1 MLATTN
7 PASSARK
14 AALSDAALASLNEG
28 KPENA
33 RIQLVRV
40 HPFGPAMSIA
50 EYRLGNGLTVLVLKD
65 DSAPVV
71 SYHTWFSVGS
81 RHEKPGKTGL
91 AHLFE
96 HLMFNEV
103 EGRPAGT
110 FDRLLE
116 EAGAET
122 NAATWVDWTFYHENV
137 PRDRIGLVIQLEA
150 ERMGKLVLRDPQVT
164 SEKEVVANERR
175 YRVED
180 DVEGSVNELLYKL
193 AFTQHAYGWP
203 TIGWMEDIQ
212 GFTTDDC
219 VAFYRTFYAPNN
231 ATLVIVGDVKERELL
246 SKIQAA
252 YGYLEP
258 AVLPIEDVHP
268 EPPQFEER
276 RTSVTKPT
284 PTAKIALGYRGPAF
298 GDADHVPLT
307 VLAEILFSGRSSRV
321 YRSLVQEK
329 EIATEV
335 RGWVSTFRDPGLFE
349 MYVTARPGKTS
360 AELLAALDEEIERV
374 VREPV
379 SEDELAKVKAKVELS
394 LLQSLETANGKAEQ
408 IGFYATVLGDP
419 AGAFARLEAYRRTS
433 VSDVLR
439 AARRYLVRSQR
450 TVIEVQPEA
459 SVATAQPS

>member
-1 MLATTN
+1 MLATPI
-7 PASSARK
+7 PAPSARK
-14 AALSDAALASLNEG
+14 AALSDAALAALNEG

-33 RIQLVRV
+33 RISLVRV
-40 HPFGPAMSIA
+40 HAFGPAMTIA
-50 EYRLGNGLTVLVLKD
+50 EYRLGNGLTVLVSKD

-71 SYHTWFSVGS
+71 SYHTWFNVGS

-122 NAATWVDWTFYHENV
+122 NAATWVDWTFYHENI
-137 PRDRIGLVIQLEA
+137 PRDRIGLVVQLEA

-175 YRVED
+175 YRVDD
-180 DVEGSVNELLYKL
+180 DVEGVVNELLYKL
-193 AFTQHAYGWP
+193 AFTRHAYGWP

-212 GFTTDDC
+212 GFTTEDC
-219 VAFYRTFYAPNN
+219 AAFYKTFYSPNN
-231 ATLVIVGDVKERELL
+231 ATIVVVGDVKERELL
-246 SKIQAA
+246 AKIQAA
-252 YGYLEP
+252 YGHLEP
-258 AVLPIEDVHP
+258 ATLPIEDVHP
-268 EPPQFEER
+268 EPPQTEER
-276 RTSVTKPT
+276 RTTVTKPT
-284 PTAKIALGYRGPAF
+284 PTAKITLGYHGPAF

-307 VLAEILFSGRSSRV
+307 MLAEILFSGRSSRA

-349 MYVTARPGKTS
+349 MYATARPGRTP
-360 AELLAALDEEIERV
+360 AELLAALEEEIERV

-379 SEDELAKVKAKVELS
+379 SEEELAKVKAKVELS

-419 AGAFARLEAYRRTS
+419 AGAFARLDAYRRTT

-439 AARRYLVRSQR
+439 AARRYLLPTQR
-450 TVIEVQPEA
+450 TIIEVLPEA
-459 SVATAQPS
+459 AMAAGTQA

>member
-1 MLATTN
+1 MLATTI
-7 PASSARK
+7 PTPSARK
-14 AALSDAALASLNEG
+14 AALSEAALAALNEG
-28 KPENA
+28 KAENA
-33 RIQLVRV
+33 RISLVRV
-40 HPFGPAMSIA
+40 HAFGPAMTIA
-50 EYRLGNGLTVLVLKD
+50 EYRLGNGLTVLVSKD

-71 SYHTWFSVGS
+71 SYHTWFAVGS

-137 PRDRIGLVIQLEA
+137 PRDRIGLVIQLEG

-175 YRVED
+175 YRVDD
-180 DVEGSVNELLYKL
+180 DVEGAVNELLYKM

-212 GFTTDDC
+212 NFTTEDC
-219 VAFYRTFYAPNN
+219 VAFYKTFYAPNN
-231 ATLVIVGDVKERELL
+231 ATIVVVGDVKDRDLL

-252 YGYLEP
+252 YGHLEP
-258 AVLPIEDVHP
+258 AVLPIEDVRP
-268 EPPQFEER
+268 EPPQLEER
-276 RTSVTKPT
+276 HATVTKPT
-284 PTAKIALGYRGPAF
+284 PTAKLTLGYRGPAF
-298 GDADHVPLT
+298 GDSDHVPLT
-307 VLAEILFSGRSSRV
+307 ILAEILFSGRSSRA

-329 EIATEV
+329 EVATEV

-349 MYVTARPGKTS
+349 MYATARPGRSS
-360 AELLAALDEEIERV
+360 AELLEALDEEIQRV
-374 VREPV
+374 VDEPV

-408 IGFYATVLGDP
+408 IGFYATVLGEP
-419 AGAFARLEAYRRTS
+419 AGAFTRLDAYRRTT
-433 VSDVLR
+433 VTDVLR
-439 AARRYLVRSQR
+439 AARRYLLPSQR
-450 TVIEVQPEA
+450 TIIEVHPEA
-459 SVATAQPS
+459 SPTASQPS

>member
-1 MLATTN
+1 MLATTI
-7 PASSARK
+7 PTPSARK
-14 AALSDAALASLNEG
+14 AALSDAALAALNEG
-28 KPENA
+28 KAENA
-33 RIQLVRV
+33 RISLVRV
-40 HPFGPAMSIA
+40 HPFGPAMTIA
-50 EYRLGNGLTVLVLKD
+50 EYRLGNGLTVLVSKD

-71 SYHTWFSVGS
+71 SYHTWFAVGS
-81 RHEKPGKTGL
+81 RHEKQGKTGL

-122 NAATWVDWTFYHENV
+122 NAATWVDWTFYHENA
-137 PRDRIGLVIQLEA
+137 PRDRIGLVIQLEG

-175 YRVED
+175 YRVDD
-180 DVEGSVNELLYKL
+180 DVEGAVNELLYKM

-212 GFTTDDC
+212 NFTTEDC
-219 VAFYRTFYAPNN
+219 ADFYKTFYAPNN
-231 ATLVIVGDVKERELL
+231 ATIVVVGDIKERDLL
-246 SKIQAA
+246 AKIQAA
-252 YGYLEP
+252 YGHLEP
-258 AVLPIEDVHP
+258 ATLPIEDVRP
-268 EPPQFEER
+268 EPPQLEER
-276 RTSVTKPT
+276 RTVVTKPT
-284 PTAKIALGYRGPAF
+284 PTAKITLGYRGPAF

-307 VLAEILFSGRSSRV
+307 VLAEILFSGRSSRA

-329 EIATEV
+329 EVATEV

-349 MYVTARPGKTS
+349 MYATARPGRSS
-360 AELLAALDEEIERV
+360 AELLEALDEEIQRV
-374 VREPV
+374 IDEPV
-379 SEDELAKVKAKVELS
+379 SEEELAKVKAKVELS

-408 IGFYATVLGDP
+408 IGFYATVLGEP
-419 AGAFARLEAYRRTS
+419 GGAFSRLEAYRRTT

-439 AARRYLVRSQR
+439 AARRYLLSSQR
-450 TVIEVQPEA
+450 TIVEVHPEA
-459 SVATAQPS
+459 AMSASPTS